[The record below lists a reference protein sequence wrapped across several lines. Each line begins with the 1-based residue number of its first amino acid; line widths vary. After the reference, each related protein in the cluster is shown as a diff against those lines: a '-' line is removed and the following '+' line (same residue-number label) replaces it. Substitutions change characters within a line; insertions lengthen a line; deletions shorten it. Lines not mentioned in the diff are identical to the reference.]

1 MGEGTITAIII
12 ALLAVSE
19 ALSFIPKL
27 RSNGV
32 FQIIFRIIEALGRG
46 FAKEEDKKDEL

>member
-1 MGEGTITAIII
+1 MGEGTLTAVII

-27 RSNGV
+27 KSNGL
-32 FQIIFRIIEALGRG
+32 FQVIFRIIEATGRG
-46 FAKEEDKKDEL
+46 FQKEEDKKNEL